1 MSVAIKEKRKHE
13 RKRVNI
19 PASIKK
25 LSGQGPAVGES
36 SVTRD
41 LSEGGASFVVSGFI
55 PLSQRVVVELGLGS
69 SSKPVKLIAKMA
81 WVKRREAGKGNEMGF
96 QFLDSS
102 REDKKLLG
110 DYIDTVK

>member
-1 MSVAIKEKRKHE
+1 M
-13 RKRVNI
+13 NI
-19 PASIKK
+19 PVSIKK
-25 LSGQGPAVGES
+25 LRGQGPAGLGES

-55 PLSQRVVVELGLGS
+55 PLSQRFVVELGLES
-69 SSKPVKLIAKMA
+69 SSKPVKSIAKMV
-81 WVKRREAGKGNEMGF
+81 WVKKRDSGKGNEMGF

-110 DYIDTVK
+110 DYIDTLA